1 MICLGSFRLAVVP
14 CWLAVAWLCIGVG
27 HTARAQP
34 LKPAEIDAPAAP
46 LLEPRA
52 EVEEVGPETFYLRD
66 DEGNL
71 VPLPGKWT
79 FEEFHKLL
87 DRQAGVDRPDEGP
100 AYSLRKLSAQ
110 ATGEDDRVR
119 IEMTLEIVQGRG
131 GWIRVP
137 LRMPKAI
144 LRDVPRHDGPG
155 DVLVEYVDE
164 QTGYVAWIY
173 GEPRDVHTV
182 TCQLLI
188 PVETI
193 GEERRWQWHLPSAA
207 FSEMTLTVP
216 LKAALVESAPGGKA
230 TGSKTVGDATE
241 TRFQGL
247 TGLTRFSWR
256 PADHAVRL
264 SARTLEAS
272 GSCLVRLERGYVR
285 SEMTLTLRSFGAP
298 FDRFTVRLPPG
309 ARLVSETIADGV
321 IANAAGNANGGESR
335 GRLYEVKLSQ
345 PQTGPLDVRLV
356 TERAQSIAGDPEE
369 IELAGFEVLE
379 AVRQFGH
386 VAVQLVGDWQVLWGE
401 STNARRVETWPGSLP
416 SMDVLAGFEYYG
428 QPFSLPA
435 KVISPPTRIAVEPEY
450 AVYVSAEEL
459 RLDSRIQYRVSGA
472 KVYELVFDMADWDA
486 DSIRVDPASL
496 VNLDALVVDEGGR
509 LRIPL
514 KQPMRG
520 DFEIRLAATR
530 SLAAGVDR
538 ITISLPRPEAT
549 SHSAALLAVIPAD
562 NVALGAD
569 ADAAVDLASTQLA
582 PRFALPTS
590 QQQTLLYR
598 ADNPTAQF
606 VADFE
611 VLERQ
616 LAVDSATQVVL
627 GDSGIQLSQR
637 WDYNVLHVPL
647 QSITLKVPPLLRN
660 ASSLKLLVDDQAI
673 DAGKVLTGNG
683 GFRETISVPLDKPR
697 LGKFSVRLD
706 VELPP
711 EAAPSETATEINLP
725 LATALTGN
733 VTSTD
738 LEFTVQA
745 ELTADVA
752 EGHWT
757 PAPSDPSAGDA
768 RQFSTATA
776 AESVTLMVRRL
787 PERSRRGL
795 SVDRAWVRTWFSD
808 RSRHDRAVYR
818 FRTSLESFNVGLPAG
833 IEPHQVQLV
842 LDGATVPS
850 VADGNGGLKVD
861 LTAANES
868 GHTLELLYQWNG
880 QGARFAEE
888 IQLPRLPQGS
898 WIDQQYWQVVLPRNT
913 HLLMVSPDCTPIY
926 RWGWRMLGFGRQP
939 LLRQSD
945 LAEWVGVEPGEPI
958 PDKSNQYLFARFSD
972 GAAPRL
978 STVDR
983 SWIVAVA
990 GGGVLL
996 VGMLLAWV
1004 PMLRHP
1010 LAILAALI
1018 GLLALGF
1025 LYPEPVLVAVQ
1036 VGATGLALLLLALF
1050 LRRYVVAG
1058 DPTTFAAEPSSSSG
1072 KQTTAEYY
1080 HDPAMS
1086 RSYDSS
1092 VRTSFVLPRSATE
1105 SNA

>member
-1 MICLGSFRLAVVP
+1 MP
-14 CWLAVAWLCIGVG
+14 CWLAVAALCIGMG
-27 HTARAQP
+27 QTARAQP
-34 LKPAEIDAPAAP
+34 LAPAEIEAPAAP
-46 LLEPRA
+46 LLEPPA
-52 EVEEVGPETFYLRD
+52 EIEEVGPETFYLRD

-87 DRQAGVDRPDEGP
+87 DRQEQADRPEEGP
-100 AYSLRKLSAQ
+100 AYSLRKLSAL
-110 ATGEDDRVR
+110 ATGEHDRVR
-119 IEMTLEIVQGRG
+119 IELRLEIVQSRG
-131 GWIRVP
+131 GWVRVP

-144 LRDVPRHDGPG
+144 LRDVPRHEGPG
-155 DVLVEYVDE
+155 EVLVEYADE
-164 QTGYVAWIY
+164 QTGFIAWIN
-173 GEPRDVHTV
+173 GEPRDVHIV
-182 TCQLLI
+182 TCELLI

-207 FSEMTLTVP
+207 TSEMTLTVP
-216 LKAALVESAPGGKA
+216 LKDAQVETAPGGKA

-309 ARLVSETIADGV
+309 AQLVSETIAGGV
-321 IANAAGNANGGESR
+321 IANAASDANGAESQ

-369 IELAGFEVLE
+369 IELAGFDVLE

-386 VAVQLVGDWQVLWGE
+386 VAVQLEGDWQVLWGE

-416 SMDVLAGFEYYG
+416 SMDVLAGFEYFG

-450 AVYVSAEEL
+450 AVYVAAEEM
-459 RLDSRIQYRVSGA
+459 RLDSRIQYRVAGA
-472 KVYELVFDMADWDA
+472 KVYDLVFDMADWEA

-496 VNLDALVVDEGGR
+496 VNLDALVVDEGGL

-520 DFEIRLAATR
+520 DFEIRLSATR
-530 SLAAGVDR
+530 SLAADVDR
-538 ITISLPRPEAT
+538 VAVSLPRPEAT

-569 ADAAVDLASTQLA
+569 ADAAIELASTQLA

-598 ADNPTAQF
+598 ADNPTARF
-606 VADFE
+606 EADFE

-627 GDSGIQLSQR
+627 GDSGIGLSQR

-647 QSITLKVPPLLRN
+647 QSITLKVPPSLRG
-660 ASSLKLLVDDQAI
+660 AASLKLLVDEQPV

-697 LGKFSVRLD
+697 LGKFSIRFD
-706 VELPP
+706 AELPL
-711 EAAPSETATEINLP
+711 EASLSETATEINLP
-725 LATALTGN
+725 LATVLTGN
-733 VTSTD
+733 VASTD
-738 LEFTVQA
+738 LELTVQP

-752 EGHWT
+752 EGNWT
-757 PAPSDPSAGDA
+757 QAPSETSAGAA
-768 RQFSTATA
+768 RHFSTAKA
-776 AESVTLMVRRL
+776 AESLTLIVRRL

-808 RSRHDRAVYR
+808 RARHDRAVYR
-818 FRTSLESFNVGLPAG
+818 FRTSLESFNVGLPGG
-833 IEPHQVQLV
+833 IEPHQVQVV

-850 VADGNGGLKVD
+850 VADNNGALRID
-861 LTAANES
+861 LTNTDES
-868 GHTLELLYQWNG
+868 VHTLELLYQWNG

-888 IQLPRLPQGS
+888 IELPRLPEGS

-913 HLLMVSPDCTPIY
+913 HLLTASQDCTPIY
-926 RWGWRMLGFGRQP
+926 RWGWRLLGFGRQP
-939 LLRQSD
+939 LLRQDD
-945 LAEWVGVEPGEPI
+945 LADWVGVAPGAPI
-958 PDKSNQYLFARFSD
+958 PDNSNQYLFARFAG

-978 STVDR
+978 NTVDR

-996 VGMLLAWV
+996 VGMLLAWM

-1010 LAILAALI
+1010 LVILATLL
-1018 GLLALGF
+1018 GLLAVGF

-1036 VGATGLALLLLALF
+1036 VGAVGLALLLLAMF
-1050 LRRYVVAG
+1050 LRRYAAPDVGA
-1058 DPTTFAAEPSSSSG
+1058 TFAADSSSSSG

-1080 HDPAMS
+1080 HDPS
-1086 RSYDSS
+1086 LPRSYDSS